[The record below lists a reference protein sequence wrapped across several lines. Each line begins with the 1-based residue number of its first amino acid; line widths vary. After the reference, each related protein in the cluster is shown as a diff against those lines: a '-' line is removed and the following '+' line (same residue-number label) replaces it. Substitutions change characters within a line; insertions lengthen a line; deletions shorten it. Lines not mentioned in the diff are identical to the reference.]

1 MTSARNPY
9 FARATVNRTWGLM
22 FGAGIID
29 PVDDMGGHNPPAQP
43 EMLDALTRFFATG

>member
-1 MTSARNPY
+1 MDDVGTQSL

-29 PVDDMGGHNPPAQP
+29 PVDDMGGDHPDEQ
-43 EMLDALTRFFATG
+43 